1 MTKCIVGL
9 GNPGRDYAATRHNV
23 GFDVLALLSQ
33 QLRCPMHEG
42 SGDYLIGTHQA
53 DDCTTLLLAPM
64 TYMNNS
70 GIAVKE
76 VCDSYEIF
84 PGNILVVLDD
94 FQLPLGTLRLRG
106 RGSDGGHNG
115 LSSIIYHMM
124 TDEIPRL
131 RFGIA
136 GTALPVQDLSNSM
149 ADYVLSVFEREELEL
164 VQKMLHHAADAC
176 LAWRDNGIDRAM
188 SSCNKSFNPAPPSPP
203 ASGECGGANVSPTS
217 KGE

>member
-9 GNPGRDYAATRHNV
+9 GNPGREYAATRHNV
-23 GFDVLALLSQ
+23 GFDVLTLLSQ
-33 QLRCPMHEG
+33 QLHCPMREG
-42 SGDYLIGTHQA
+42 DGDYLIGTYDA

-64 TYMNNS
+64 TFMNNS
-70 GIAVKE
+70 GVAVKE
-76 VCDSYEIF
+76 VCDRHEIS

-106 RGSDGGHNG
+106 RGTDGGHNG

-136 GTALPVQDLSNSM
+136 GTTLPAEDRSDTM
-149 ADYVLSVFEREELEL
+149 ADYVLSVFDTEERD
-164 VQKMLHHAADAC
+164 VVRTMLRHAAGAC
-176 LAWRDNGIDRAM
+176 LARRDNGIDRAM
-188 SSCNKSFNPAPPSPP
+188 NSYNKSFNPAPPSPP
-203 ASGECGGANVSPTS
+203 ASGDCGGAHVSPTS

>member
-9 GNPGRDYAATRHNV
+9 GNPGSEYAATRHNA

-33 QLRCPMHEG
+33 QLRCPMYEG
-42 SGDYLIGTHQA
+42 NGDYWIGTQEV
-53 DDCTTLLLAPM
+53 DDNTTLLLAPT

-70 GIAVKE
+70 GVALKE
-76 VCDSYEIF
+76 VRDRFEISS
-84 PGNILVVLDD
+84 GNILVVLDD

-106 RGSDGGHNG
+106 RGTDGGHNG
-115 LSSIIYHMM
+115 LSSIIYHLM

-136 GTALPVQDLSNSM
+136 GTTLPVQDRGDSM
-149 ADYVLSVFEREELEL
+149 AEYVLSIFEREELEL

-176 LAWRDNGIDRAM
+176 LAWRDNGIERAM
-188 SSCNKSFNPAPPSPP
+188 SSYNKSFNPAPPSPP
-203 ASGECGGANVSPTS
+203 ASGDCGAANVSPTS